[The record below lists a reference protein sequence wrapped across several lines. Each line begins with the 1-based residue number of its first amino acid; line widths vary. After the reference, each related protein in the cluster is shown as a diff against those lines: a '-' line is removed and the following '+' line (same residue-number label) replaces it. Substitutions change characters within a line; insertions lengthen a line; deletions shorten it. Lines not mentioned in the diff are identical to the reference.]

1 MTSEN
6 ARTLLRMP
14 SVRQVAA
21 SIPALATAL
30 LLAGCG
36 AQTPPPKVENIVVPL
51 PANVEAEPPPPPAPP
66 PEPVPPE
73 LVNASKGEDLWHLR
87 SALNVAALIC
97 DNKVY
102 TSLIPNYNRLLKVH
116 KALLTAAVQ
125 SELDQFKI
133 ADKKKWQALYDT
145 HMTKLYNQYSLTQ
158 RREKFCDK
166 ASDVAGR
173 AGDMTAEALSME
185 ATAMIFRLN
194 IAGDINQ
201 SLLASGVAP
210 IVQPANAMVQT
221 TSSTAVVQPLPA
233 PTAKPQ

>member
-1 MTSEN
+1 MTS
-6 ARTLLRMP
+6 ARTGLLPRMP
-14 SVRQVAA
+14 RGRRAVA
-21 SIPALATAL
+21 SLPALATAL
-30 LLAGCG
+30 VLAGCG
-36 AQTPPPKVENIVVPL
+36 AQTPPPKVENIVL

-66 PEPVPPE
+66 AEPVPPE

-97 DNKVY
+97 DNKAY

-125 SELDQFKI
+125 SELDQFKVV
-133 ADKKKWQALYDT
+133 DKKKWQALYDT

-158 RREKFCDK
+158 QRGKFCDK

-194 IAGDINQ
+194 VAGEINQ
-201 SLLASGVAP
+201 SLLASGVTP
-210 IVQPANAMVQT
+210 IIRPANAMVQAAPA
-221 TSSTAVVQPLPA
+221 TAVVQPLPA
-233 PTAKPQ
+233 PKAKPQ